1 MRLPRA
7 GRFAAPPNMGFSSRS
22 LILRRSS
29 NCSRIAGAA
38 AYVAADPLGARREA
52 QMLPQPG
59 ILSGLGQTTRSTR
72 RRPFVGLLR
81 TPVGLSLATILP
93 FLATFLVAQTSPAS
107 PALEFEQEGHD
118 IRGFVSNAT
127 RREDGVERRSSLALP
142 SKSATGRFR
151 LPLPPLEKGS
161 WWIELTAYNDAGESQ
176 GRSSRSSHRWRPAGF
191 AARSKSPPAAKG
203 SPKAPPAT
211 QKPPVPPKKKGT
223 MGKLWTFIVGDD
235 EP

>member
-1 MRLPRA
+1 
-7 GRFAAPPNMGFSSRS
+7 MGFSSRS

-191 AARSKSPPAAKG
+191 AARSKITARCQGLAKSASSDAKTTSAAEEEG
-203 SPKAPPAT
+203 NHGQA
-211 QKPPVPPKKKGT
+211 VD
-223 MGKLWTFIVGDD
+223 LHCR
-235 EP
+235 